1 MKFDIQA
8 ILTVIR
14 RRKKSLKYRES
25 NRLNL
30 QTTCFQGTHLI
41 NAHLEET
48 YLEGD
53 HHEGWPFEC
62 YH

>member
-53 HHEGWPFEC
+53 HHEG
-62 YH
+62 